1 MKEKYYIT
9 EIAFNRAINV
19 THSFFFLFIS
29 YLEHFSNNTQH
40 YIQLQNSM
48 QNSKESKQ
56 FIIGG
61 YMCR

>member
-29 YLEHFSNNTQH
+29 YFPTLF
-40 YIQLQNSM
+40 
-48 QNSKESKQ
+48 KQ
-56 FIIGG
+56 YSTLHSIAKFNAKQQGK
-61 YMCR
+61 

>member
-29 YLEHFSNNTQH
+29 YLEHFSNNSQH
-40 YIQLQNSM
+40 SIAKFNA
-48 QNSKESKQ
+48 KQ
-56 FIIGG
+56 QGK
-61 YMCR
+61 